1 MPRELFDAVQAEFR
15 RRAAYYSQKNG
26 SAHGNR
32 FPFTGMIVC
41 GLCGCAYRRKITKA
55 GTKYAKPV
63 WICHTFNSKGKHACA
78 SKQIPEVKLYEAACT
93 ALEMAE
99 FDEDAFGYQIDHIE
113 VTGPNSLRFIT
124 KQGDARD
131 IDWQDASRADSWTP
145 EMKAQAA
152 GYARKGR

>member
-1 MPRELFDAVQAEFR
+1 
-15 RRAAYYSQKNG
+15 
-26 SAHGNR
+26 
-32 FPFTGMIVC
+32 
-41 GLCGCAYRRKITKA
+41 
-55 GTKYAKPV
+55 
-63 WICHTFNSKGKHACA
+63 
-78 SKQIPEVKLYEAACT
+78 
-93 ALEMAE
+93 MAE